1 MIDLDFTFFVQL
13 VNFLLILSVL
23 NLVLYRPI
31 RGIIKKRA
39 EIMDEKL
46 GSINGFTADA
56 EAKLAN
62 YAAALSGSRTEAQA
76 VRMAL
81 REEGQA
87 AETDVLSV
95 ATNEAAQKIAV
106 ARQDIDAQKQSALK
120 ALRAEV
126 AGYAKDVAHK
136 VLSRA

>member
-1 MIDLDFTFFVQL
+1 MIDLDLTFFVQL
-13 VNFLLILSVL
+13 VNFLVILSVL

-31 RGIIKKRA
+31 RGIIKKRT

-46 GSINGFTADA
+46 SSINGFTADA
-56 EAKLAN
+56 EAKLTN
-62 YAAALSGSRTEAQA
+62 YAAALSGSRVDAQA

-87 AETDVLSV
+87 AEASVLSS
-95 ATNEAAQKIAV
+95 AAQEAGQKIAL
-106 ARQDIDAQKQSALK
+106 ARQDVDAQKQSALK

-126 AGYAKDVAHK
+126 SGYAKDVAQK

>member
-1 MIDLDFTFFVQL
+1 MIDLDYTFFVQL

-39 EIMDEKL
+39 DVMDEKL
-46 GSINGFTADA
+46 RSIDGFAADA

-62 YAAALSGSRTEAQA
+62 YAAALSGSRAEAQA

-81 REEGQA
+81 RNEAQSAEAGVLTVA
-87 AETDVLSV
+87 A
-95 ATNEAAQKIAV
+95 NEAAQKIAV
-106 ARQDIDAQKQSALK
+106 AKKDIDAQKQSALK
-120 ALRAEV
+120 TLRAEV
-126 AGYAKDVAHK
+126 SGYGKEVAQK